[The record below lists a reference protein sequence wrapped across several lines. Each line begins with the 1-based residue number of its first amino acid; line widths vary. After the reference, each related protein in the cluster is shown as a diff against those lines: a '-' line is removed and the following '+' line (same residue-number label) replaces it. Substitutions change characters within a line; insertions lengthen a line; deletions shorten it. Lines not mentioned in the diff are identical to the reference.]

1 MPIIPE
7 WKVIRHTAEDTVSN
21 CFGYLAPRIF
31 GIKTAKVLPTECDD
45 ENTLMKEKARYE
57 QTVKVLNNRQ
67 AFMSNIDHVN
77 LG

>member
-7 WKVIRHTAEDTVSN
+7 WKVIRHTTEDTISN

-31 GIKTAKVLPTECDD
+31 GIKTTKVLPTECDD